1 MEQELTPS
9 GVYPSPYQA
18 EGRSTFRPLAA
29 ADELRATASSL
40 EEYLRPLVREQ
51 PVAAVFTA
59 VGVGYI
65 LARVLARRM
74 R

>member
-1 MEQELTPS
+1 MTQEFTSS
-9 GVYPSPYQA
+9 GVYPSPYKT
-18 EGRSTFRPLAA
+18 EDKSTFRSFASVGELQAA
-29 ADELRATASSL
+29 ASSL
-40 EEYLRPLVREQ
+40 EQYLRPIVREQ

-59 VGVGYI
+59 AGVGYI